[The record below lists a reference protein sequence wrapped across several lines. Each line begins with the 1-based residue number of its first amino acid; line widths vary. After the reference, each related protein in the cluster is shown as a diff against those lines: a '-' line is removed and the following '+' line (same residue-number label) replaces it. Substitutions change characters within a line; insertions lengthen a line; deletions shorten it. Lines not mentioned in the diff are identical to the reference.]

1 MQKLILSLF
10 ATLMF
15 LNLHGQF
22 KYPVKWTSEWKQ
34 VSATEYDV
42 IVKGTIDP
50 GWNIYSQYLESDDGP
65 IATQLTLEAG
75 DHFTSVGK
83 TGEDGTIKKGYDKIF
98 EMNVTK
104 IFDQAIFTQRVNVS
118 DVGPAIKGYLT
129 YMICDAEQCLPPTD
143 FEFEVQLENRLVA
156 EVAEAQPEEETT
168 GSEET
173 IVIPSTDA
181 SIPAL
186 VDIESSETEETNGN
200 PVQWT
205 TAIEKLEDGFYQIQL
220 IANFNKPWTLYSQ
233 VIEGDGPIPTTFT
246 FEEGGHY
253 ELVGPTTETATKIKE
268 GFDKTFEIDVK
279 KFVEGPAIFTQ
290 KVKVA
295 DPSKAIIGD
304 LVFMTCDDEMCLPP
318 AYQFFQFDVDQLSG
332 KISSEPFEEIEE
344 AIVDVPQAIQTLYGT
359 LTPPDMDSPLATCQ
373 TAAPAV
379 QKSSLWKIFSLGFLG
394 GLIALLTPCIFPM
407 IPLTVS
413 FFTKRSQTRSK
424 GINNALVYG
433 GFIVFVYL
441 LLSIPFHLL
450 TSVSPDIL
458 NQISTNIWLN
468 LAFFVIFLVFAF
480 SFFGYFELTLPA
492 SWTNKT
498 AQAEGIGGVVGI
510 FFMALTLA
518 LVSFSCTGPIL
529 GTLLV
534 GALSSDGGAWQLTA
548 GMGGF
553 GLGLALPFGF
563 FAAFPG
569 FMNAL
574 PKSGGWLNTVKVTL
588 GFLEL
593 ALALKFLSNA
603 DMVKHWGILKVEL
616 FLGLWIL
623 IFAGLALYLFGL
635 IKFPHDSPLKKLSIP
650 RLALGGLSAAF
661 VIYLAS
667 GFMIN
672 PKMDSYRPLK
682 LLSGTAPPVCYSY
695 FKPCDCPQQ
704 LSCFK
709 DLKEGLAYAK
719 EVNKPVLLDFT
730 GYACV
735 NCRRMEEHVWPEP
748 EIYPYL
754 KDDYVLISLYVD
766 DKKALPAEEQLRV
779 ETFQGTKTLKTYGN
793 KWSYFQENYFNAVAQ
808 PYYVLVTPD
817 LDLLNSPAAYT
828 PDKQTYA
835 EFLECGKMTFG
846 NLGLN
851 NTGD

>member
-1 MQKLILSLF
+1 MQKLILSLI
-10 ATLMF
+10 ATLLF

-22 KYPVKWTSEWKQ
+22 QYPVKWESEWKQ
-34 VSATEYDV
+34 VSATEYD
-42 IVKGTIDP
+42 IIIKGSIDP

-65 IATQLTLEAG
+65 IATQLNFEAG
-75 DHFTSVGK
+75 DHFESVGK
-83 TGEDGTIKKGYDKIF
+83 TAEEGTIKKGYDKIF

-104 IFDQAIFTQRVNVS
+104 IFDQAVFTQRVNVS
-118 DVGPAIKGYLT
+118 DIGPSIKGYLT

-143 FEFEVQLENRLVA
+143 YEFELQLANNMAA
-156 EVAEAQPEEETT
+156 EVTDNTIETADIEK
-168 GSEET
+168 SDLA
-173 IVIPSTDA
+173 IPSTDLTV
-181 SIPAL
+181 PDL
-186 VDIESSETEETNGN
+186 GGMETTGTEETNGN
-200 PVQWT
+200 PVTWT
-205 TAIEKLEDGFYQIQL
+205 TAIEKLEGDLYQIQL

-253 ELVGPTTETATKIKE
+253 ELVGTTAEKATKIKD

-290 KVKVA
+290 QVKVS
-295 DPSKAIIGD
+295 DPSKPIAGD

-318 AYQFFQFDVDQLSG
+318 AYQFFQFDVEKLSG
-332 KISSEPFEEIEE
+332 KISSEPFEAATE
-344 AIVDVPQAIQTLYGT
+344 AIVDVPEAIQTLYGT
-359 LTPPDMDSPLATCQ
+359 LTPPDLETPLASCQ
-373 TAAPAV
+373 TEAPAV

-424 GINNALVYG
+424 GINTAVVYG
-433 GFIVFVYL
+433 GFIVLVYL

-450 TSVSPDIL
+450 TTVSPDIL

-468 LAFFVIFLVFAF
+468 LAFFFIFIVFEL

-498 AQAEGIGGVVGI
+498 SQAEGIGGIVGI

-623 IFAGLALYLFGL
+623 IFAG
-635 IKFPHDSPLKKLSIP
+635 
-650 RLALGGLSAAF
+650 
-661 VIYLAS
+661 
-667 GFMIN
+667 
-672 PKMDSYRPLK
+672 
-682 LLSGTAPPVCYSY
+682 
-695 FKPCDCPQQ
+695 
-704 LSCFK
+704 
-709 DLKEGLAYAK
+709 
-719 EVNKPVLLDFT
+719 
-730 GYACV
+730 
-735 NCRRMEEHVWPEP
+735 
-748 EIYPYL
+748 
-754 KDDYVLISLYVD
+754 
-766 DKKALPAEEQLRV
+766 
-779 ETFQGTKTLKTYGN
+779 
-793 KWSYFQENYFNAVAQ
+793 
-808 PYYVLVTPD
+808 
-817 LDLLNSPAAYT
+817 
-828 PDKQTYA
+828 
-835 EFLECGKMTFG
+835 
-846 NLGLN
+846 
-851 NTGD
+851 